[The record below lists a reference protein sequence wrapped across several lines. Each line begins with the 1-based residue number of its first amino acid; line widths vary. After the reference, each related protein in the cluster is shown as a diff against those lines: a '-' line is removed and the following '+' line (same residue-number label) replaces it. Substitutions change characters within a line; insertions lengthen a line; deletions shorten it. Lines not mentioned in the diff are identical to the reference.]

1 MASNFIANYRGAKS
15 KANARKALESTNK
28 LPERGVL
35 QKNRQQSRTSS
46 LPQPTDFDR
55 VPGTFYETSLD
66 ERLNSDDSRKF
77 TEAIRGS
84 LFANQ
89 QDDTKPS
96 QMMYDDRMTELMN
109 SDVYDN
115 YDVLNSVLDDFDAA
129 ETIADKRKVINDAW
143 DTIKPYNW
151 KSGPGWFL
159 WLNGLVDYAEENG
172 DDMSRVSHTFRVI
185 NDRVKNSLYRR
196 V

>member
-1 MASNFIANYRGAKS
+1 MANSFVANYRGAKS
-15 KANARKALESTNK
+15 REDARRAVSNMPVT
-28 LPERGVL
+28 RGDM
-35 QKNRQQSRTSS
+35 QKNRRISQQKQLRQLSN
-46 LPQPTDFDR
+46 FDR
-55 VPGTFYETSLD
+55 VPGTFYETPLE
-66 ERLNSDDSRKF
+66 ERIDTDSSRKL
-77 TEAIRGS
+77 TDAIHGT
-84 LFANQ
+84 LFAVPQENPV
-89 QDDTKPS
+89 PS

-129 ETIADKRKVINDAW
+129 KTVADKRKVINDAW

-172 DDMSRVSHTFRVI
+172 DDMSRVSHTFRAI